1 MSTPV
6 IAVLGASGFIGRAVV
21 RALAKLEGVAVRRHA
36 GPCGPSGDGETVFE
50 LTDTKALDVF
60 FAGTTAVIHAAG
72 PPDVG
77 EAERAPMVALAA
89 HVTGTAVV
97 AERAALA
104 GSHLVYV
111 SSSKVS
117 APTESVYAEAKLAAE
132 TVVRAWG
139 RVLPVTIA
147 RPTQVYG
154 PGGSPRT
161 LVVDLVGLVLEGGEV
176 RPRDPAAQVDLV
188 YVDDVA
194 RSLVAAALNPPPPH
208 EVRIVEVRSGHT
220 TRAAQ
225 VARHLRKLHRGGL
238 APELP
243 CHGPTPLVVGLARTL
258 AAARAASHMPTTE
271 MSR

>member
-1 MSTPV
+1 MSRHV
-6 IAVLGASGFIGRAVV
+6 VAVLGASGFIGRAVV
-21 RALAKLEGVAVRRHA
+21 RALAQLEGVEVRRHT
-36 GPCGPSGDGETVFE
+36 GPHGPSGGGETAFE
-50 LTDTKALDVF
+50 LTDTTALDAF
-60 FAGTTAVIHAAG
+60 LAGATAVIHAAG

-77 EAERAPMVALAA
+77 SAERAPLVALAA

-104 GSHLVYV
+104 GTHLVYV
-111 SSSKVS
+111 SSSKAS
-117 APTESVYAEAKLAAE
+117 APSESVYAEAKHAAE

-139 RVLPVTIA
+139 RVSPVTIA
-147 RPTQVYG
+147 RPTHVYG

-161 LVVDLVGLVLEGGEV
+161 LVVDLVRHVLEGGEA

-194 RSLVAAALNPPPPH
+194 RSLVAAALNAPPPP
-208 EVRIVEVRSGHT
+208 EVRVVEVRSGHT

-225 VARHLRKLHRGGL
+225 VARHLRKLRRGDL

-243 CHGPTPLVVGLARTL
+243 CHGPTPLVVGLAHTL